1 MKTLKKKSCISVTKC
16 PQWWGP
22 GDPKE
27 ALWTSSIT
35 CELVRNAD
43 AGPTPQICLIRTCI
57 FTSAPVTCLT
67 CSSLKK
73 LCHGTFLGPTCWAKL
88 LQSCPTLCHSTDYSP
103 PGSSVHGVLQA
114 RMLEWV
120 AMPSSRASSRP
131 RDQALIFYVSCTG
144 RQVLYH

>member
-1 MKTLKKKSCISVTKC
+1 MKNNMKNNIYVYSLLILMNHFAVHQELTQHGVCAKS
-16 PQWWGP
+16 
-22 GDPKE
+22 
-27 ALWTSSIT
+27 
-35 CELVRNAD
+35 
-43 AGPTPQICLIRTCI
+43 
-57 FTSAPVTCLT
+57 
-67 CSSLKK
+67 
-73 LCHGTFLGPTCWAKL
+73 

-144 RQVLYH
+144 RQVLYHWCHLGDPKSTVLNLKNNKRVKLMKVGNRMVVARG